1 MYTIK
6 LPKKPMLLLLILAVL
21 QCCQQQAIGQQLSAN
36 FSASITSGCAPAV
49 INFTD
54 NSAGNPTQW
63 KWDLGNGTYSTLQH
77 PSVSYFNPGQ
87 YTVKLVIKNSA
98 GQDSVTKQNYINIH
112 AGPIVSFGSSATKGC
127 FPSLIQF
134 NDATLSNNGTL
145 STWEWDFGDGQTA
158 NTKNTQHTYVD
169 SGIYNVTL
177 KITNVHGCV
186 GTLQKTRLIE
196 INGVKANFR
205 HYVQNRCYLNKE
217 LFLNQSNGN
226 GNLQY
231 RWSFGDGNQSNLLNY
246 ENTYNNG
253 GTYNAKLVVTNQF
266 GCKDS
271 LTQIVQVDTPITAR
285 FSANVTRS
293 CRSPFTVQF
302 TNINKQGNIYNWNFG
317 DGSTSTDA
325 NPSHTFL
332 DSGKYTV
339 RLSVTSSLAGF
350 LNCIDSVKKVDYIVI
365 QKTQINMFSI
375 PDSGCTHLVKKFS
388 IDTFASGTI
397 TNYKWLFGDGTFSL
411 SASPIHTYNYLGNYD
426 VTLITTTATGCTDTT
441 KVVHAISINTKPTA
455 NFNTNVFNACAST
468 PISFTNLSTGAN
480 QWQWDF
486 GDFQSSEDQHPSHK
500 FKDTGYLNISLIAIN
515 GGCNDTLTINRYVYI
530 KPAIA
535 KFSFITNCANNLSV
549 KLLNTSIGGKRYLWD
564 FGDGTTSTETNP
576 THIFPSG
583 GTYTI
588 RLDAFNDSTGCN
600 SFFIKSL
607 ILVKDTTTFI
617 AANNNVCRGGSIQL
631 IANTNRNSLG
641 TYFWSFGDGSA
652 LFTTRNDTVTHQYN
666 LPGIYTVKLIKVA
679 VNNCRDTITKPQL
692 IVIDGP
698 IAKFDVPTVGSC
710 LNKSFNIT
718 DSSKSDGRNV
728 IVQWTWDYGDSTTQN
743 VTAPPF
749 SHKYD
754 SLGAYRIWLKV
765 TDSKGCTDTFGL
777 NKSIKVTKLV
787 STFYPYDSITC
798 PQKPITMV
806 VPFNSIGYGYNWD
819 FGDGTTANTQ
829 YVVKSYNAT
838 GVYTVKAIINNG
850 YGCSDTCIKT
860 NIIKVV
866 QPESKFFINDSF
878 KTCPPLIVQF
888 TDSSKYAVTKVW
900 DFGDGTSTTSNN
912 PTHFYTYPGTY
923 ITKLTI
929 IGPGGCSSVSQKSIV
944 VQGPR
949 GTINYTAR
957 SLCKPYTVDFVAH
970 AQDAIGFTWDF
981 NDGNTITNTDSTM
994 QHTYN
999 DAGSYVPKI
1008 LLIDNVGCRVPV
1020 AGSDTV
1026 LAVQVKASFTV
1037 PDRSNCDTASI
1048 NFINTSNTNDKSI
1061 AYTWNFGDGPSV
1073 SNNTHP
1079 THKYLSAGNYYPI
1092 LIAKTITGCID
1103 TFISTSPVKLAAS
1116 PTISMV
1122 TGANGC
1128 VPLSMSIQANIVSG
1142 NAANGQ
1148 WFWQFANGNTSAVQQ
1163 PINQMY
1169 TAAGMHTISVKFTDS
1184 NQCSAT
1190 VSKIIEAYGL
1200 PATNAGVD
1208 SFVCKGRPIQL
1219 IASGANT
1226 YQWGSAA
1233 GISCTNCANPIVQP
1247 LADTVFIVKGISI
1260 HSCIAY
1266 DSVKIVVKNA
1276 TKLIYRSEETI
1287 CDGQSVKLF
1296 ASGANSYSWTPTT
1309 GLKKPNIATPDAAPT
1324 TTTTYRVIGL
1334 DNVAAGCSNDTGFVL
1349 VKVNPKPAVSAG
1361 MDKTTLA
1368 GAPIDLEARY
1378 TEDVTLVNWWPTDAL
1393 SRNGYNTITVRPNK
1407 NTEYNV
1413 EVTNR
1418 AGCSAKDKV
1427 NVYVTC
1433 NDNNVFIPN
1442 TFSPNND
1449 GSNDVFY
1456 PRGKGLVKI
1465 KSLRIYNRWGN
1476 VVFDKSSF
1484 NANDATAGWDGT
1496 FKGTKLLADVFIYT
1510 MEVVCDGGFVLS
1522 YNGNISL
1529 LY

>member
-1 MYTIK
+1 MHIIK
-6 LPKKPMLLLLILAVL
+6 LPKKPLLLLLLIAVL
-21 QCCQQQAIGQQLSAN
+21 LCTQQVFAQLTAN
-36 FSASITSGCAPAV
+36 FSASITNRCAPAV
-49 INFTD
+49 INFSDHST
-54 NSAGNPTQW
+54 GNPTQW
-63 KWDLGNGTYSTLQH
+63 KWDLGNGTISTLQH

-87 YTVKLVIKNSA
+87 YTIKLIVKNSA
-98 GQDSVTKQNYINIH
+98 GQDSISKQNYITIH
-112 AGPIVSFGSSATKGC
+112 AGPIVSFSSSATRGC
-127 FPSLIQF
+127 FPTVIQF
-134 NDATLSNNGTL
+134 NDATLSNNGIL
-145 STWEWDFGDGQTA
+145 STWEWDFGDGQIA
-158 NTKNTQHTYVD
+158 NTKNTQHTYID

-177 KITNVHGCV
+177 KVTNVHGCV

-217 LFLNQSNGN
+217 LFLNQSIGN

-231 RWSFGDGNQSNLLNY
+231 KWSFGDGNQSNLLNY

-253 GTYNAKLVVTNQF
+253 GTYNAKLVVSNQF

-271 LTQIVQVDTPITAR
+271 VTKVVQVDTPMTAR
-285 FSANVTRS
+285 FTANATRS

-302 TNINKQGNIYNWNFG
+302 NNINKQGNIYIWNFG
-317 DGSTSTDA
+317 DGNSSTDA
-325 NPSHTFL
+325 NPSHTYL

-339 RLSVTSSLAGF
+339 SLTVTNSLSTLF
-350 LNCIDSVKKVDYIVI
+350 NCIDSVKKVEYIVI

-397 TNYKWLFGDGTFSL
+397 NNYKWLFGDGTFSL
-411 SASPIHTYNYLGNYD
+411 SASPIHTYNNLGSYD
-426 VTLITTTATGCTDTT
+426 ITLITTTATGCTDTT
-441 KVVHAISINTKPTA
+441 KVTNAIKISTKPTA

-468 PISFTNLSTGAN
+468 PISFTNLSSGAN

-486 GDFQSSEDQHPSHK
+486 GDFQTSEDQHPSHK

-535 KFSFITNCANNLSV
+535 KFSFITNCTNNLLV
-549 KLLNTSIGGKRYLWD
+549 KFLNTSIGGKRFLWD
-564 FGDGTTSTETNP
+564 FGDGTTSTETSP
-576 THIFPSG
+576 THLFANG
-583 GTYTI
+583 GSYTI

-631 IANTNRNSLG
+631 IANTNRSSLG

-652 LFTTRNDTVTHQYN
+652 LFTTRNDTVAHVYN
-666 LPGIYTVKLIKVA
+666 LPGVYTVKLIKVST
-679 VNNCRDTITKPQL
+679 NNCRDTIIKPQL
-692 IVIDGP
+692 IMIDGP
-698 IAKFDVPTVGSC
+698 IAKFDIPTLGTCV
-710 LNKSFNIT
+710 NKALQII
-718 DSSKSDGRNV
+718 DSSKSDGRNA
-728 IVQWTWDYGDSTTQN
+728 IVSWTWDYGDSITQTI
-743 VTAPPF
+743 TAPPF
-749 SHKYD
+749 THVYD
-754 SLGAYRIWLKV
+754 SLGAFRIWLKV
-765 TDSKGCTDTFGL
+765 TDSKGCTDTIGL
-777 NKSIKVTKLV
+777 KKNITVANIS
-787 STFYPYDSITC
+787 SAFYPYDSITC
-798 PQKPITMV
+798 PNKPITMV
-806 VPFNSIGYGYNWD
+806 TPSYTIGFGYNWS

-829 YVVKSYNAT
+829 YVTKAYANP
-838 GVYTVKAIINNG
+838 GIYTVKVILSNG
-850 YGCSDTCIKT
+850 FGCSDTTIKT

-923 ITKLTI
+923 VAKLTI

-949 GTINYTAR
+949 GSINYAAR

-981 NDGNTITNTDSTM
+981 NDGNTITNNDSTM

-1008 LLIDNVGCRVPV
+1008 LLIDNLGCRVPV
-1020 AGSDTV
+1020 AGSDSI

-1037 PDRSNCDTASI
+1037 PERSNCDTASI
-1048 NFINTSNTNDKSI
+1048 AFINTTNTNDRGVTYK
-1061 AYTWNFGDGPSV
+1061 WNFGDGPTISTV
-1073 SNNTHP
+1073 VNP
-1079 THKYLSAGNYYPI
+1079 IHKYLGAGNYYPT
-1092 LIAKTITGCID
+1092 LIATTITGCVD
-1103 TFISTSPVKLAAS
+1103 TFASTSPVKLAAS
-1116 PTISMV
+1116 PTISMAIS
-1122 TGANGC
+1122 ANGC
-1128 VPLSMSIQANIVSG
+1128 VPLTMSMQASIVNG
-1142 NAANGQ
+1142 NAANAQ
-1148 WFWQFANGNTSAVQQ
+1148 WYWQFGNGNTAAVQQ
-1163 PINQMY
+1163 PANQLF
-1169 TAAGMHTISVKFTDS
+1169 TAAGLHTISVKFTDS

-1190 VSKIIEAYGL
+1190 ASKIIEAYGL

-1208 SFVCKGRPIQL
+1208 SFVCKGRPIGL
-1219 IASGANT
+1219 HATGAST
-1226 YQWGSAA
+1226 YQWNNAST
-1233 GISCTNCANPIVQP
+1233 ISCTNCASPLVQP
-1247 LADTVFIVKGISI
+1247 LTDTIYVVKGIS
-1260 HSCIAY
+1260 SNNCIAY
-1266 DSVKIVVKNA
+1266 DTVKIVVKNA
-1276 TKLIYRSEETI
+1276 TKLIYRTEETI

-1296 ASGANSYSWTPTT
+1296 ASGASTYSWTPTT

-1324 TTTTYRVIGL
+1324 ATTTYRVVGL
-1334 DNVAAGCSNDTGFVL
+1334 DNIAAGCSNDTGYVL
-1349 VKVNPKPAVSAG
+1349 VKVNTKPAVSAG

-1378 TEDVTLVNWWPTDAL
+1378 TEDVTVVNWWPTDAL

-1418 AGCSAKDKV
+1418 AGCTAKDKV
-1427 NVYVTC
+1427 NVFVTC

-1484 NANDATAGWDGT
+1484 NANDPSAGWDGT

-1510 MEVVCDGGFVLS
+1510 MEVVCDGGFVLN